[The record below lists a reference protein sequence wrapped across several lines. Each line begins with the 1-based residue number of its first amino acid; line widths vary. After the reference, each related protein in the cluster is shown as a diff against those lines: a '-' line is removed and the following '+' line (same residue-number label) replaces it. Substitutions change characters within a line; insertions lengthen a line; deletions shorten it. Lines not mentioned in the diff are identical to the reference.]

1 MVGTF
6 VSTIILF
13 LYPSWVAVSLVRV
26 FITDLIKI
34 AACDLPNAKQHLP
47 DSRFLIIQFL
57 YDCAAAVKIHATL
70 DLRMVKQLQNQP
82 IYIT

>member
-1 MVGTF
+1 MPT
-6 VSTIILF
+6 S
-13 LYPSWVAVSLVRV
+13 YYLVRV

-70 DLRMVKQLQNQP
+70 DFRMVKQLQNQP

>member
-1 MVGTF
+1 MREAC
-6 VSTIILF
+6 F
-13 LYPSWVAVSLVRV
+13 LLVRV

-47 DSRFLIIQFL
+47 DSSFLIIQLL
-57 YDCAAAVKIHATL
+57 YDRAAAFKIHATL